1 MIENNRRL
9 HDLRQPLNV
18 IRLAAGNMSNRIQ
31 RETNLPSREYYA
43 SKLDLIETQVEM
55 LAALLDEIAG
65 GDANDR

>member
-18 IRLAAGNMSNRIQ
+18 IRLAAGNMSIRIQ
-31 RETNLPSREYYA
+31 READLPSREYYA
-43 SKLDLIETQVEM
+43 SKLDLIEAQVEM

-65 GDANDR
+65 SDANDR